1 MRTLV
6 IGAGSTGGYFGG
18 RLVEAGRDVTFLV
31 RPGRA
36 AALREAGLVI
46 HSPYGDLRLAPK
58 LVTADEL
65 TDPYDLVLFS
75 VKAYGLEQAIAD
87 MVPSVGP
94 DTMILP
100 LLNGMRHMDL
110 LTERFGDRAV
120 LGGVCFVATMLDPDG
135 SVRQLNDMQELVYG
149 DRQHPDS
156 ARIHDVD
163 ATLRDAG
170 FPARI
175 ATDIVREMWEKWVY
189 LASVG
194 AVTCLMRG
202 TVGEIASAPGGR
214 HFAEQVVAECAA
226 VAEASG
232 TPISD
237 AARARTIA
245 TVTDPKANTTS
256 SMYRDLRAGNP
267 VEADHIIGDLTNRA
281 HQHNVNVPALDL
293 TYTNLSVYQR
303 SLNP

>member
-36 AALREAGLVI
+36 AALRDAGLVI

-65 TDPYDLVLFS
+65 TDTYDLVLFS

-87 MVPSVGP
+87 MAPSVGP
-94 DTMILP
+94 DTMVLP

-120 LGGVCFVATMLDPDG
+120 LGGVCFVATTLDPDG
-135 SVRQLNDMQELVYG
+135 SVRQLNKMQELVYG
-149 DRQHPDS
+149 DRQSPDS

-163 ATLRDAG
+163 TALRDAG

-175 ATDIVREMWEKWVY
+175 ADDIVREMWEKWVY

-214 HFAEQVVAECAA
+214 RFAEQVVAECAA
-226 VAEASG
+226 VAAAAG

-237 AARARTIA
+237 AARARTLA
-245 TVTDPKANTTS
+245 TVTDATSNTTS

-267 VEADHIIGDLTNRA
+267 VEADHIIGDLVDRA
-281 HQHNVNVPALDL
+281 HRHDVDVPVLDL

-303 SLNP
+303 SLEG